1 MRGIV
6 PATVLV
12 TLGILFMLENFDV
25 ASFHRTWPVF
35 LIALGVAIAV
45 QRSVR
50 PASNAACCPP
60 EAPETQSPP
69 AQEVKRG

>member
-12 TLGILFMLENFDV
+12 TLGVLFMLDNFDV
-25 ASFHRTWPVF
+25 VGFDRTWPVF

-50 PASNAACCPP
+50 PVSNAACC
-60 EAPETQSPP
+60 APDAPQPQSPP